1 MTGDL
6 GSCTLLTEHHAKPG
20 DHIPSA
26 APSRLGQRGW
36 RRGGLGRPARGGVT
50 LRFVPGGGGGKAPE
64 MQALPPCLGAV
75 PPSPQPPNPQAPCL
89 SRRSCL

>member
-26 APSRLGQRGW
+26 APSRLGHRGW
-36 RRGGLGRPARGGVT
+36 RRGGLGRPVRGGVT
-50 LRFVPGGGGGKAPE
+50 LRFVPGWGGSSRDAGSAALFGSCPTLTPAPK
-64 MQALPPCLGAV
+64 
-75 PPSPQPPNPQAPCL
+75 PSGSL
-89 SRRSCL
+89 S